1 MEIYIHRENYQY
13 VSPSPTY
20 QAVGLYSHCYQNY
33 IIIMHDCAT
42 DTETL
47 EVHPKDAHG
56 RAARGHIAIEIS
68 TTRP

>member
-1 MEIYIHRENYQY
+1 
-13 VSPSPTY
+13 
-20 QAVGLYSHCYQNY
+20 
-33 IIIMHDCAT
+33 MHDCAT